1 MPPARLRHLIRSLLV
16 FPATLSAQQPRPQ
29 TPALPTIAAKTAGLE
44 RRDGF
49 VPIVLDRRTGSV
61 WLELPAEGTRL
72 LLCTSLA
79 TGLGSNPVGLDRG
92 RAGRCDVAHLQP
104 AGPVQVVVLEN
115 WSYRSTF
122 PDNPA
127 HSRSVEEAFA
137 PSTVASLP
145 LVAQEGDRVLV
156 DAAELLRRDWN
167 DVTGAL
173 AAADQGSYGLVR
185 ERSYVYA
192 PSTRA
197 YPRNTEL
204 ETALTFEASDRPGR
218 IVAAIAPDGRAFTVR
233 QHSPSRP
240 CPMTVPAPG
249 VRPPHELLCH
259 PFKDYAQPVQQP
271 LARRWIDALPARARE
286 SGRSQEPHQESDHLL
301 RRPRHPEPIRS
312 ATLEGARFWT
322 QAFDQA
328 GLVGGFR
335 VELLP
340 EGADPMDL
348 RYNVIQWENRNELGW
363 SIGGGLFDPAP
374 ARC

>member
-1 MPPARLRHLIRSLLV
+1 MHVLGTVHLPVTGNPMPPARLRHLIRSLLV

-29 TPALPTIAAKTAGLE
+29 APALPTIAAKTAGLE

-104 AGPVQVVVLEN
+104 AGQAQVVVLEN
-115 WSYRSTF
+115 WSYRSTL

-145 LVAQEGDRVLV
+145 LLAQEGDRVLV

-185 ERSYVYA
+185 ERSYVYE

-204 ETALTFEASDRPGR
+204 EMALTFEARDRPGR
-218 IVAAIAPDGRAFTVR
+218 IVADIAPDGRAFTVR
-233 QHSPSRP
+233 QHLTLAALPDDAYRP
-240 CPMTVPAPG
+240 RAFDPRMNFFAI
-249 VRPPHELLCH
+249 R
-259 PFKDYAQPVQQP
+259 FKDYAQPVQAP
-271 LARRWIDALPARARE
+271 LERRWIARHRLE
-286 SGRSQEPHQESDHLL
+286 RVNPGDPHSAIRNPITYYID
-301 RRPRHPEPIRS
+301 RGIPEPIRWR
-312 ATLEGARFWT
+312 TGDPRFGIVGERPVPST
-322 QAFDQA
+322 N
-328 GLVGGFR
+328 GL
-335 VELLP
+335 L
-340 EGADPMDL
+340 
-348 RYNVIQWENRNELGW
+348 
-363 SIGGGLFDPAP
+363 
-374 ARC
+374 

>member
-16 FPATLSAQQPRPQ
+16 FPATLAAQQPSSQ

-61 WLELPAEGTRL
+61 WLELPVEGTRL

-115 WSYRSTF
+115 WSHRSTF

-145 LVAQEGDRVLV
+145 LLAQEGDRVLV

-173 AAADQGSYGLVR
+173 AAADQGSYGLGGK
-185 ERSYVYA
+185 RSYVYE

-204 ETALTFEASDRPGR
+204 DMALTFEARDRPGR
-218 IVAAIAPDGRAFTVR
+218 IVSAIVPDGRAFTLR
-233 QHSPSRP
+233 QHFDPRCRCPTTRTGRARSIPASASSASVQGLCAADSGTARAALDRP
-240 CPMTVPAPG
+240 AS
-249 VRPPHELLCH
+249 
-259 PFKDYAQPVQQP
+259 
-271 LARRWIDALPARARE
+271 ARARE
-286 SGRSQEPHQESDHLL
+286 SSGPEQRRS
-301 RRPRHPEPIRS
+301 RTRS
-312 ATLEGARFWT
+312 STT
-322 QAFDQA
+322 
-328 GLVGGFR
+328 
-335 VELLP
+335 
-340 EGADPMDL
+340 
-348 RYNVIQWENRNELGW
+348 
-363 SIGGGLFDPAP
+363 
-374 ARC
+374 